1 MIKGVGIFVL
11 MIFLFSGISAS
22 CNETQIDINTANL
35 TELDK
40 IIGIGPTYAER
51 IIQERPFGSVDDLIR
66 VSGIGN
72 KTLDKI
78 KQQGFACVSEE
89 TQTKENLS
97 EETDETYEEK
107 TTSNTS
113 NVKSGS
119 QISSNNPF
127 KKITLEAIDLNSKDI
142 KSGEDKEILKKN
154 LALGGIITF
163 CIGFGILFLL
173 KFARKRKEN
182 EFG

>member
-78 KQQGFACVSEE
+78 KQQGLACVSKE

-97 EETDETYEEK
+97 ETNETIEDEEEESIPKNNSGYTPKK
-107 TTSNTS
+107 TTEA
-113 NVKSGS
+113 
-119 QISSNNPF
+119 
-127 KKITLEAIDLNSKDI
+127 ITLTPIALNI
-142 KSGEDKEILKKN
+142 KSDEDKEILKKN
-154 LALGGIITF
+154 LALGGVITF
-163 CIGFGILFLL
+163 CIGFGALFLL
-173 KFARKRKEN
+173 KFARRRKEN